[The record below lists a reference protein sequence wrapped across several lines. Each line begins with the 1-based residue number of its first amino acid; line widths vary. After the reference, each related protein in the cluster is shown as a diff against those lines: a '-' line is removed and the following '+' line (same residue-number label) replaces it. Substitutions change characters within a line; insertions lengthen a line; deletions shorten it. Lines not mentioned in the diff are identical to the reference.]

1 MLAPVV
7 PAGLLLGL
15 LAAGCSSGDQRT
27 PVRYCDV
34 VKQLQAAADPLADQ
48 AIFGNPEQLE
58 AALGERVRTFSD
70 LAAAAPAEIR
80 TDADTLRD
88 GFIKI
93 NNALSQAHFDSA
105 AANSDPV
112 VQSVLADTGFQDAQ
126 GRVETYDT
134 NHCAA

>member
-15 LAAGCSSGDQRT
+15 LAAGCSSGAADAS
-27 PVRYCDV
+27 RYCDV

-58 AALGERVRTFSD
+58 TALGERVRTFSE

-88 GFIKI
+88 GFIKV

-134 NHCAA
+134 NHCAG